1 MRRRARHVLAV
12 IAAVLAGPLLG
23 ALALASPALAS
34 PALAEPARAAS
45 GPTSLTIEGPG
56 LTKPLNVVAATD
68 SELFADLLGEVGWLA
83 TRPPN
88 APTPDPAT
96 LGPAYQMVV
105 RVDAVPDQT
114 YTLYPLAKGGPR
126 VFRPAEQP
134 KGKKVNPA
142 WFYGRISMPDT
153 MRLAGVPLDL
163 TTGGGQGGGGAV
175 GAGIITRA
183 PAENDFD
190 SLLGEW
196 RKQVALMGAGSLVLL
211 ALLGTFVRL
220 VRKP

>member
-1 MRRRARHVLAV
+1 VITALLAV
-12 IAAVLAGPLLG
+12 PLCA
-23 ALALASPALAS
+23 ALAFASPAV
-34 PALAEPARAAS
+34 AAG

-56 LTKPLNVVAATD
+56 LAKPLNVVAATD

-88 APTPDPAT
+88 APTPDAAT

-105 RVDAVPDQT
+105 RVDAVPDQA

-134 KGKKVNPA
+134 KGKKVTPA

-153 MRLAGVPLDL
+153 MRLAGVPIDF
-163 TTGGGQGGGGAV
+163 GGAGGQAGGGAA
-175 GAGIITRA
+175 GAGLITRT
-183 PAENDFD
+183 PAESDLD
-190 SLLGEW
+190 SMMGEW
-196 RKQVALMGAGSLVLL
+196 RKQVLLMGVGAVLLL

>member
-1 MRRRARHVLAV
+1 MRRRVGRALAV
-12 IAAVLAGPLLG
+12 ITASLVVPLFA
-23 ALALASPALAS
+23 ALAFASPA
-34 PALAEPARAAS
+34 AAGG
-45 GPTSLTIEGPG
+45 GPTSLTVEGPG
-56 LTKPLNVVAATD
+56 LAKPLNVVAATD
-68 SELFADLLGEVGWLA
+68 TELFTDLFGEVGWLA

-105 RVDAVPDQT
+105 RVDAVPDQA

-134 KGKKVNPA
+134 GGKKVTPA

-153 MRLAGVPLDL
+153 MRLAGVPIDF
-163 TTGGGQGGGGAV
+163 GGAGGQGGGGPAPGV
-175 GAGIITRA
+175 ITQA
-183 PAENDFD
+183 PAADDIDN
-190 SLLGEW
+190 LMGEW
-196 RKQVALMGAGSLVLL
+196 RKQVLLMGMGAVVLL